1 MCWEQ
6 AKYQQR
12 FAGGSDGQRLGG
24 GGGVGADGMP
34 LPGVVGPPGSF
45 ALGGDDLSDSS
56 DDDWNQPE
64 DGGGNPV
71 SAEAYLKARAAAAAE
86 EDPDV
91 APELVHP
98 DPVAPASVA
107 AAE

>member
-1 MCWEQ
+1 
-6 AKYQQR
+6 
-12 FAGGSDGQRLGG
+12 
-24 GGGVGADGMP
+24 MP

-45 ALGGDDLSDSS
+45 ALGDGDLSDSS
-56 DDDWNQPE
+56 DDDWNQPA

-71 SAEAYLKARAAAAAE
+71 SAEAYLKARPAAAAE
-86 EDPDV
+86 EDHDV